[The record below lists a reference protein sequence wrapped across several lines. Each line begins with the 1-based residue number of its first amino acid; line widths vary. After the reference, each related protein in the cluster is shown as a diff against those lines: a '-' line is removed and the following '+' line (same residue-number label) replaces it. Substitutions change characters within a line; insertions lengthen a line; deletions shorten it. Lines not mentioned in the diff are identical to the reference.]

1 MNKQQLIKN
10 SKTTNKSNKILQ
22 IYVLD
27 NFEQCGKENFTKLA
41 LSALDILALN
51 TQAKPSIDN

>member
-1 MNKQQLIKN
+1 MTKENKKI
-10 SKTTNKSNKILQ
+10 NKVKP
-22 IYVLD
+22 IYTLD

-51 TQAKPSIDN
+51 TQAKPSIDK